1 MPRPRAIVTVD
12 EQLLWLIDLPETPV
26 GATCPSSPASLDLL
40 GARFDAMQRAAA
52 DDVTACVTGAV
63 TAALIE
69 WLRDLPELPFAGEP
83 FGGVEGTD

>member
-12 EQLLWLIDLPETPV
+12 EQLLWLIALPETPA
-26 GATCPSSPASLDLL
+26 GATCPASPASLDLL
-40 GARFDAMQRAAA
+40 GARLDTMGRAA
-52 DDVTACVTGAV
+52 DDDATCVTGAV

-69 WLRDLPELPFAGEP
+69 WLRELPELPFIGEP